1 MKGLFWLL
9 LLFAL
14 AVGLSLAAHYNDG
27 YLLLVLRPYRV
38 ELTLNLAV
46 ALIAGAFVVFY
57 ALLRAIAATLA
68 LPRRVREYRE
78 RLRGEK
84 AAASFYD
91 VARLLFEGRYS
102 QALRQASAAH
112 AAGLSPALAALLAAY
127 AALRLHEPQKTQQWL
142 ERARAADA
150 KMQHATLMLEAQ
162 MHLDAQRFDAAK
174 EALLRLH
181 QAHGLHIPALRLQL
195 RAEQGNGNWDETLRI
210 AHLLETRNALTPAEA
225 SAIRRQAAEN
235 GVARALAGEAI
246 VDERS

>member
-1 MKGLFWLL
+1 MKSLLWLL

-14 AVGLSLAAHYNDG
+14 AVGISLAAHYNDG
-27 YLLLVLRPYRV
+27 YVLLVLPPYRV
-38 ELTLNLAV
+38 ELTLNLVV
-46 ALIAGAFVVFY
+46 ALIAGTFIVFY

-68 LPRRVREYRE
+68 LPRRVRAYRA

-84 AAASFYD
+84 AAAAYYD

-102 QALRQASAAH
+102 QAARQAGAAY

-127 AALRLHEPQKTQQWL
+127 AALCLREPHRMQLWL

-150 KMQHATLMLEAQ
+150 KMQHAALMLEAQ

-174 EALLRLH
+174 DALLRLH
-181 QAHGLHIPALRLQL
+181 QAHGLHIAALRLQL
-195 RAEQGNGNWDETLRI
+195 LAEQGSGNWREAARI

-225 SAIRRQAAEN
+225 SAIRQHADGQA
-235 GVARALAGEAI
+235 
-246 VDERS
+246 D